1 MSHLTRRI
9 PVHAP
14 GLRGRDYV
22 PYLASA
28 FRYSADD
35 KLRLESVWSEFLGPG
50 VRVPTPTGRHALW
63 YFLEMQQL
71 RPGDEV
77 LVAAYNFY
85 VVVQLL
91 VQKGLVPV
99 FVDIEPDTLCM
110 SADDLLAKV
119 SDRSRLVLVTHMFGI
134 PADLTRIRDIC
145 DRHDL
150 LLFEDCAHAVGT
162 RHQGAQV
169 GQAGDGAL
177 FSFGIQKLL
186 TTFGGGMLNLP
197 KHTEPPPLPEHRVN
211 PLESTGDTAARVL
224 SAFVMEP
231 RLGGFIVPLV
241 MTGARFLSFC
251 GSGGLLN
258 TLAPARNNPA
268 YRFSAN
274 RRAPFKPFMKRM
286 MVLQLQRIRGEIER
300 RRSIVH
306 SVKAAL
312 SGVEEVGLLS
322 EDKHGYYNGAYFG
335 IFVPDAEGLSAYL
348 ERRRVG
354 SSSHEFLDCSRLEQ
368 FAEFRRE
375 CPNAQAADRHLLRL
389 PSYASIREF
398 EKERIVEAIRDY
410 FRQSRTHTRPQLQGA
425 ES

>member
-1 MSHLTRRI
+1 
-9 PVHAP
+9 
-14 GLRGRDYV
+14 
-22 PYLASA
+22 
-28 FRYSADD
+28 
-35 KLRLESVWSEFLGPG
+35 
-50 VRVPTPTGRHALW
+50 
-63 YFLEMQQL
+63 MQQL
-71 RPGDEV
+71 QPGDEV

-110 SADDLLAKV
+110 SADDLLDKTG
-119 SDRSRLVLVTHMFGI
+119 DRSRLVLVTHMFGI
-134 PADLTRIRDIC
+134 SADLTRIRDIC
-145 DRHDL
+145 AQQGL

-162 RHQGAQV
+162 RHQEVQV

-186 TTFGGGMLNLP
+186 TTFGGGMLNFP
-197 KHTEPPPLPEHRVN
+197 KYTKPPPLPTHRVN
-211 PLESTGDTAARVL
+211 PLASIGDTAARAL

-231 RLGGFIVPLV
+231 RLGGFMVPLV
-241 MTGARFLSFC
+241 MKIARFLSFF
-251 GSGGLLN
+251 GGGGLLN
-258 TLAPARNNPA
+258 TLAPARNNPT
-268 YRFSAN
+268 YHFSAN
-274 RRAPFKPFMKRM
+274 CRAPFKPFMKRM

-306 SVKAAL
+306 SMKAAL
-312 SGVEEVGLLS
+312 SGVKEVGLLS
-322 EDKHGYYNGAYFG
+322 EDKHGYHNGAYFG
-335 IFVPDAEGLSAYL
+335 VYVPDSEELSAYL

-354 SSSHEFLDCSRLEQ
+354 STPREFLDCSQLQQ
-368 FAEFRRE
+368 FAQFRRE

-398 EKERIVEAIRDY
+398 EKERIVDSIRDY
-410 FRQSRTHTRPQLQGA
+410 FRNSRTHMLSQFPGT